1 MLARGEVEEVIVRP
15 DLNQVTIVLHEGAVV
30 KGRRVEF
37 NVFQMN
43 VADVHVFEEKLRE
56 AETKIGED
64 VCSTGGTWGGIGFA
78 NELKYMYL
86 C

>member
-15 DLNQVTIVLHEGAVV
+15 DLNQVTIVLHEGAII

-43 VADVHVFEEKLRE
+43 VPDVHQFEEKLRE
-56 AETKIGED
+56 AETKIGE
-64 VCSTGGTWGGIGFA
+64 SGSGGGG
-78 NELKYMYL
+78 
-86 C
+86 